1 MKNKILILFMVF
13 PFAMYSCKNYVAR
26 KYGITDPK
34 IESLGSITSELKN
47 YSAAYPA
54 HLCIFKD
61 SAALIDWFHNKN
73 LPGRSHFY
81 NSAGYRIITQD
92 SNFCAKVEAD
102 FAGQLKPSEVY
113 RIDSNSI
120 FDKLKRDL
128 LPVGEKAD
136 LDPSKYT
143 FTCVVFWAIYMGKIN
158 ETSFAV
164 AEAAMAS
171 QPGMKGKV
179 NILFVNMDIMD
190 FWNTSPGMIKT
201 KVDTR

>member
-1 MKNKILILFMVF
+1 MNKKIVTLMLVI
-13 PFAMYSCKNYVAR
+13 PFAMYSCKNYISG
-26 KYGITDPK
+26 KYGIKEPK
-34 IESLGSITSELKN
+34 IESLGSITSALKN
-47 YSAAYPA
+47 YSAEYPA
-54 HLCIFKD
+54 RLCIFKD
-61 SAALIDWFHNKN
+61 SAALIDWFQNN
-73 LPGRSHFY
+73 NMPGRSHFY

-92 SNFCAKVEAD
+92 SNFCVKVEAD
-102 FAGQLKPSEVY
+102 FAGKLKPSEVY
-113 RIDSNSI
+113 RIDSLSV

-136 LDPSKYT
+136 LDPSEYA

-158 ETSFAV
+158 EASFVV

-201 KVDTR
+201 TVDKR